1 MPFLSLVNLALQ
13 TSRKSVILF
22 LATSQGLMVILRPVV
37 SVRLVTRNS
46 TGTGPVH
53 HVAVGIPALEL
64 LLGVKTIAHTFRRGR
79 GITIHPSTEL
89 QSSIIFT
96 LIQEKVKVLE

>member
-37 SVRLVTRNS
+37 SVRLLTRNS
-46 TGTGPVH
+46 TGTGAVH
-53 HVAVGIPALEL
+53 HVAVGISALEL
-64 LLGVKTIAHTFRRGR
+64 EPGV
-79 GITIHPSTEL
+79 
-89 QSSIIFT
+89 
-96 LIQEKVKVLE
+96 